1 MLGSV
6 RGVPGDRH
14 SYRDPALRWR
24 LAQSTLDD
32 DPVRFHPG
40 LSILSGPAGSHEL
53 RFAPNFV
60 YHALTTTLGARV
72 DDARTKN
79 VAVAA
84 AGKAGDWP
92 KAAGSTNLDALY
104 RRHWAELCGYIV
116 KTFGY
121 GPPEPEDLAQAAFTK
136 FAALDDPAEIRNP
149 RAYLYRTVHNEA
161 IAQRR
166 RESTKTKHA
175 QTVEQVYASNKA
187 DEINGERVLL
197 AEERIRIIEG
207 VVEAM
212 PAMKRNVLLLN
223 RFEGLSKAEVARR
236 LNISPTHVKRL
247 LQQAVT
253 ECRAAIERAEG
264 RGRE

>member
-1 MLGSV
+1 MSFDSL
-6 RGVPGDRH
+6 P
-14 SYRDPALRWR
+14 
-24 LAQSTLDD
+24 
-32 DPVRFHPG
+32 
-40 LSILSGPAGSHEL
+40 ILFTMP
-53 RFAPNFV
+53 
-60 YHALTTTLGARV
+60 LTTTLGARV

-84 AGKAGDWP
+84 AGKAGDW
-92 KAAGSTNLDALY
+92 AQTAGNTNLDALY

-161 IAQRR
+161 IAHRR

-175 QTVEQVYASNKA
+175 QTVEQVYASNKT

-207 VVEAM
+207 VVEVM